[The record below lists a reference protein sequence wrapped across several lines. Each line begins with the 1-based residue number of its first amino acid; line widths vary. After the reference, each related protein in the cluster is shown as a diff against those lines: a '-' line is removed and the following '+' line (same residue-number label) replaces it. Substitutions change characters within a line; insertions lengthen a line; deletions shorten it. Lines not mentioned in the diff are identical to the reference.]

1 MESKSSKKAK
11 QKHGASGFSYRR
23 TIRINGKKIERT
35 FSRRQDADQWYLER
49 KREKELCESG
59 MAPTQSDICLNDFA
73 AQWMEKR
80 KSNGKPFSSWSS
92 DEQRLRLYVLPRFGD
107 RTMSEISLKEW
118 EDFFDD
124 IVAEDEVSPAT
135 RNRTRSLATKLY
147 NDAIRMALVA
157 NNPVRLIPKLK
168 ESMAA
173 WDYFHSHEEV
183 LTYLSEAQNECEGF
197 KLFAYLALNTGARV
211 GEILPLSLSDF
222 NLPQR
227 RMHISKILEEASGDI
242 CERTK
247 GHCSRWLG
255 MNEALHSLLL
265 NHKRIKVNAKPQ
277 DLLIVDANG
286 KRFSQAAIRRIH
298 RRVCRRARLKQVR
311 VHDLRHTYASHYI
324 MNGGGLSELQMLLGH
339 STPQMTQKYAHL
351 APGFLESKAKVVCFS
366 PLENNVVSIGKKVG
380 VPGL

>member
-1 MESKSSKKAK
+1 
-11 QKHGASGFSYRR
+11 
-23 TIRINGKKIERT
+23 
-35 FSRRQDADQWYLER
+35 
-49 KREKELCESG
+49 
-59 MAPTQSDICLNDFA
+59 
-73 AQWMEKR
+73 
-80 KSNGKPFSSWSS
+80 
-92 DEQRLRLYVLPRFGD
+92 
-107 RTMSEISLKEW
+107 
-118 EDFFDD
+118 
-124 IVAEDEVSPAT
+124 
-135 RNRTRSLATKLY
+135 
-147 NDAIRMALVA
+147 
-157 NNPVRLIPKLK
+157 
-168 ESMAA
+168 
-173 WDYFHSHEEV
+173 
-183 LTYLSEAQNECEGF
+183 
-197 KLFAYLALNTGARV
+197 
-211 GEILPLSLSDF
+211 
-222 NLPQR
+222 
-227 RMHISKILEEASGDI
+227 
-242 CERTK
+242 
-247 GHCSRWLG
+247 